1 MPNGNEPPKP
11 HQDKWPWTITDREFG
26 ALEQELKEL
35 RHDFRNLRAIVEL
48 AGVITVTKE
57 DMEDLKKSI
66 TNYGHQRTIISTL
79 EAKCDLFSSELIKL
93 KIKVYTAFS
102 VIGVLSAVV
111 VWLSNVAS
119 QAFN

>member
-11 HQDKWPWTITDREFG
+11 HRDKWPWSVTDREFG

-35 RHDFRNLRAIVEL
+35 RHDFRNLRSIVEL

-66 TNYGHQRTIISTL
+66 TNYGHQRTVVSSL
-79 EAKCDLFSSELIKL
+79 EEKCDAFNTELIKL